1 MGKTLFVGGL
11 VSITT
16 VDYPEHI
23 ASVVFLQGCPW
34 RCKYCHNSHL
44 QSILPSESLP
54 WEDVLGVLK
63 SRKGFVEAVVFSGG
77 EPLIQEALLDA
88 IRDVKDMG
96 FLVGLHTSGSAPSR
110 LTQVI
115 PYIDWLGFDIKHGF
129 KDYYSITNVENS
141 GDLAYES
148 LKIAI
153 ASNVDLEVRITMF
166 ESIDISAIVDTL
178 KEISSL
184 GVKTVVLQKCRDK
197 DENVVEHPIFSDKL
211 LLEDVS
217 KYFENF
223 FIR

>member
-1 MGKTLFVGGL
+1 MDKTLFVGGL

-16 VDYPEHI
+16 VDYPDHI

-54 WEDVLGVLK
+54 WEDVLNVLK

-77 EPLIQEALLDA
+77 EPLIQEVLLDA

-96 FLVGLHTSGSAPSR
+96 FLVGLHTSGSIPSR
-110 LTQVI
+110 LAQVI
-115 PYIDWLGFDIKHGF
+115 SSVDWLGFDIKHGF
-129 KDYYSITNVENS
+129 KDYYTITNVEDS

-166 ESIDISAIVDTL
+166 ESIDISTVVDTL
-178 KEISSL
+178 KEIASI
-184 GVKTVVLQKCRDK
+184 GVKKVVLQKCRDK
-197 DENVVEHPIFSDKL
+197 NENVVEHPIFSDKL

-217 KYFENF
+217 QYFDSF